1 MPAANPS
8 DRLLLSPPGAQQ
20 RLVLLHGWGA
30 DADDLLPLGQAL
42 TADLPQPVE
51 LIALRAPEPHPQGSG
66 RQWYGLFPSDW
77 QAVPSAQAALC
88 QRLKEL
94 ESGGI
99 PLAQTVLLGFSQGAA
114 MAVLSG
120 CDLPLAGVVSCSGY
134 PHPGWAAPANRP
146 SVLLLHGKNDEI
158 VPFQAS
164 LQLQSL
170 LNANTNAAKADLVAS
185 ESGHTIDAAALPA
198 IAKALRA
205 WWS

>member
-8 DRLLLSPPGAQQ
+8 DRLLLNPPGAQR

-88 QRLKEL
+88 HRLKEL

-120 CDLPLAGVVSCSGY
+120 CDLPLAGVISCSGY
-134 PHPGWAAPANRP
+134 PHPGWEAPANRP

-158 VPFQAS
+158 VPFEAS

-185 ESGHTIDAAALPA
+185 ESGHTIDSAALPA